1 MSNCAILHVDMQPG
15 TGKTTIAHAVVSAIP
30 RALLVV
36 PSTEAR
42 RQRAGQVGAE
52 IASATS
58 LYNMPRP
65 QLRSYLS
72 RFTVIAADDADRM
85 PAQLIDEIRE
95 AARDNGVTRQLFI
108 FRTYE

>member
-42 RQRAGQVGAE
+42 RQRAGQVEAE
-52 IASATS
+52 IASATF
-58 LYNMPRP
+58 LYNMP
-65 QLRSYLS
+65 RSYLS
-72 RFTVIAADDADRM
+72 RFTVIAADDAERM